1 MTLRRLGSSG
11 HLALWNA
18 LSTVGV
24 TATAFLVTV
33 TTARK
38 AFTLLASFILFPK
51 HLGWGHPIGAA
62 LVLGSVFVVRKPSA
76 PKNRESLLPQHQT
89 TRSQ

>member
-1 MTLRRLGSSG
+1 M
-11 HLALWNA
+11 LALVDEFSA
-18 LSTVGV
+18 VAAV
-24 TATAFLVTV
+24 VV